1 LRANPKLGLA
11 ISLLLAGSMWFYV
24 QHVLIA
30 HQKADAAL
38 RGIPRGN
45 LSDLY
50 PRWLGARELLLDHR
64 DPYSPEVT
72 REIQAGYYGRPLDPA
87 RPNDPRD
94 EQRFAYP
101 VYVVFLLAPTVNLQ
115 FSAVQAGFR
124 WLLLGVTAASV
135 LLWLRTIRWRP
146 SLNTQ
151 VILLLFVLFSFPALQ
166 GIRLQQLSLL
176 VSGLIAG
183 CALLLVEGYLVAAGV
198 LLALAT
204 IKPQLALPLCA
215 WVLLWAFSDW
225 RGRQDVVWGFTGTMA
240 ALLGAA
246 EYVLPGWFGRFREAI
261 VAYRQYSDG
270 AESVLDVLLTPAWGR
285 LAAAAALLTL
295 AIVCWRDRRIS
306 ADSAIFGQILALIL
320 ATTVMIVPKAA
331 PYNQVLLI
339 PGVLLVLQ
347 HWRIFSG
354 KKIMIRAAA
363 WTCGL
368 VVLWPWLAALVLTL
382 AAVFFP
388 APSIQQAWA
397 LPIYSSFAVPIAV
410 LLMAAC
416 VGREL
421 GLRAPS
427 RSTETEPPGGS
438 A

>member
-1 LRANPKLGLA
+1 
-11 ISLLLAGSMWFYV
+11 
-24 QHVLIA
+24 
-30 HQKADAAL
+30 
-38 RGIPRGN
+38 
-45 LSDLY
+45 
-50 PRWLGARELLLDHR
+50 LLLDHR

-87 RPNDPRD
+87 RPHDPKD

-124 WLLLGVTAASV
+124 WLLLVLTAASV
-135 LLWLRTIRWRP
+135 LLWLRTLQWRP
-146 SLNTQ
+146 SLSTQ

-166 GIRLQQLSLL
+166 GLKLQQLSLL

-183 CALLLVEGYLVAAGV
+183 CAVLLVEGYLVAAGA
-198 LLALAT
+198 LLALGT
-204 IKPQLALPLCA
+204 IKPQLVLPLCA

-225 RGRQDVVWGFTGTMA
+225 RRRQNVVWGFTGAMA

-246 EYVLPGWFGRFREAI
+246 EYLLPGWVGRFRDA
-261 VAYRQYSDG
+261 VTAYRQYSDG

-285 LAAAAALLTL
+285 IAAAAALLTL
-295 AIVCWRDRRIS
+295 AIVCWRNRRVAS
-306 ADSAIFGQILALIL
+306 DSANFGQILALIL

-347 HWRIFSG
+347 HWRIFSA
-354 KKIMIRAAA
+354 KKTMIRAAA
-363 WTCGL
+363 LICGL
-368 VVLWPWLAALVLTL
+368 VVLWPWLAAFALTL
-382 AAVFFP
+382 AAVFLP
-388 APSIQQAWA
+388 APSIQQARA
-397 LPIYSSFAVPIAV
+397 LPIYSSFAAPIAV

-416 VGREL
+416 VCREQRKK
-421 GLRAPS
+421 GL
-427 RSTETEPPGGS
+427 STLR
-438 A
+438 